1 MKLHEWQKKEQETL
15 RLSPCCV
22 CGKPITDGYY
32 GRWGN
37 GGACSKTCDA
47 IEEAKPKYER
57 KDHEL
62 AVVPEACSNES

>member
-1 MKLHEWQKKEQETL
+1 MKLHEWQNKEQETL

-22 CGKPITDGYY
+22 CGKPITDGYF

-37 GGACSKTCDA
+37 GGACSKVCDA
-47 IEEAKPKYER
+47 IQEAKPKYER

-62 AVVPEACSNES
+62 ALVPEAHSNKP